1 MGIIKGLKEMEKV
14 LDKTPR
20 SSDAQGPRVRW
31 LKLEDGQSVKVRF
44 VNELD
49 EDSPSYDA
57 DRGLAIIVKEHTNPK
72 DYRRK
77 AVDTMDTEGRD
88 WAEEMHRKDPKAGW
102 QGRFRFYINVLV
114 DDGIEEPYMAIWSQG
129 VGKQSAF
136 NTVKEYFL
144 ETGSISNLNWKLKRQ
159 GTGTDTTYV
168 LLPTAPDTEPFDWSS
183 YEPIP
188 LEMAV
193 RNVPY
198 AEQEAFYLGYDNP
211 SSSSSATNIEW

>member
-1 MGIIKGLKEMEKV
+1 MSIIKGIKEMEKA
-14 LDKTPR
+14 LGKARP
-20 SSDAQGPRVRW
+20 SDSNGAKVRW
-31 LKLEDGQSVKVRF
+31 LKVEDGQSVKVRF

-49 EDSPSYDA
+49 EDSPNYNA
-57 DRGLAIIVKEHTNPK
+57 DRGLAVIVKEHQNPK

-102 QGRFRFYINVLV
+102 GGRFRFYVNVLV

-144 ETGSISNLNWKLKRQ
+144 ETGSISNLTWKLKRQ

-168 LLPTAPDTEPFDWSS
+168 LLPTVPDTEPFNWSGH
-183 YEPIP
+183 EPIP

-198 AEQEAFYLGYDNP
+198 AEQEAFYLGFDGP
-211 SSSSSATNIEW
+211 SSGNSTNIDW

>member
-1 MGIIKGLKEMEKV
+1 MSIIKGIKEMEKA
-14 LDKTPR
+14 LGKPR
-20 SSDAQGPRVRW
+20 SSEGSGPKVRW
-31 LKLEDGQSVKVRF
+31 LKIEDNQSVKVRF

-49 EDSPSYDA
+49 EDSPSYSE
-57 DRGLAIIVKEHTNPK
+57 DRGVAIIVKEHTNPK

-102 QGRFRFYINVLV
+102 AGRFRFYINVLV

-136 NTVKEYFL
+136 NTIKEYFF
-144 ETGSISNLNWKLKRQ
+144 ETGSISNLTWKLKRQ

-168 LLPTAPDTEPFDWSS
+168 LLPGAPDTEPFDWSG

-188 LEMAV
+188 LESAI
-193 RNVPY
+193 RKVPY
-198 AEQEAFYLGYDNP
+198 AEQEAFYLGFDSP
-211 SSSSSATNIEW
+211 ASGISANIEW

>member
-1 MGIIKGLKEMEKV
+1 MEKA
-14 LDKTPR
+14 LGKARP
-20 SSDAQGPRVRW
+20 SDSNGAKVRW
-31 LKLEDGQSVKVRF
+31 LKVEDGQSVKVRF

-49 EDSPSYDA
+49 EDSPNYNA
-57 DRGLAIIVKEHTNPK
+57 DRGLAVIVKEHQNPK

-102 QGRFRFYINVLV
+102 GGRFRFYVNVLV

-144 ETGSISNLNWKLKRQ
+144 ETGSISNLTWKLKRQ

-168 LLPTAPDTEPFDWSS
+168 LLPTVPDTEPFNWSGH
-183 YEPIP
+183 EPIP

-198 AEQEAFYLGYDNP
+198 AEQEAFYLGFDGP
-211 SSSSSATNIEW
+211 SSGNSTNIDW

>member
-1 MGIIKGLKEMEKV
+1 MSIIKGIKEMEKA
-14 LDKTPR
+14 LGKARP
-20 SSDAQGPRVRW
+20 SDSNGAKVRW
-31 LKLEDGQSVKVRF
+31 LKVEDGQSVKVRF

-49 EDSPSYDA
+49 EDSPNYNA
-57 DRGLAIIVKEHTNPK
+57 DRGLAVIVKEHQNPK
-72 DYRRK
+72 YYRRK

-102 QGRFRFYINVLV
+102 GGRFRFYVNVLV

-144 ETGSISNLNWKLKRQ
+144 ETGSISNLTWKLKRQ

-168 LLPTAPDTEPFDWSS
+168 LLPTVPDTEPFNWSGH
-183 YEPIP
+183 EPIP

-198 AEQEAFYLGYDNP
+198 AEQEAFYLGFDGP
-211 SSSSSATNIEW
+211 SSGNSTNIDW

>member
-1 MGIIKGLKEMEKV
+1 MSIVKGLKEMEKAIGKSRPV
-14 LDKTPR
+14 DGGGTK
-20 SSDAQGPRVRW
+20 VRW

-49 EDSPSYDA
+49 EDSPNYNEE
-57 DRGLAIIVKEHTNPK
+57 RGLAMIVKEHTNPK

-102 QGRFRFYINVLV
+102 GGRFRFYVNLLV

-136 NTVKEYFL
+136 NTIREYFL
-144 ETGSISNLNWKLKRQ
+144 ETGSVSNLTWKLKRQ

-168 LLPTAPDTEPFDWSS
+168 LLPTVPDTEPFDWSP
-183 YEPIP
+183 YEMIP
-188 LEMAV
+188 LESAI
-193 RNVPY
+193 RKVPY
-198 AEQEAFYLGYDNP
+198 AEQESFYLGFDTP
-211 SSSSSATNIEW
+211 ASSNTSNIDW